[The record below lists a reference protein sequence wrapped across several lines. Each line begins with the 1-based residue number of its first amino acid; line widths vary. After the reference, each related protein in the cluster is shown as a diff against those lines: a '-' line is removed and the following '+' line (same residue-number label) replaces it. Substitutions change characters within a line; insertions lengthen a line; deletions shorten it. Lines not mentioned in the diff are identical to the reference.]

1 MKSTIENIFQ
11 NLKIFLPNI
20 ERART
25 LLWRQDFYRANNL
38 LRVSMQQIEEVV
50 AGVLGERE
58 YFSQA
63 AADTSQENI
72 MLLLN
77 SLFSVLDQRE
87 YVLLADILS
96 QSVLPFFYALQEYIV
111 MQELAEP
118 VCFSSG
124 VKDYLVE
131 YTSCG
136 LPTVQVQ
143 KEGEGFYLH
152 SNRNARQEAEEIA
165 ASWMEP
171 EKTDYIIYGMGLG
184 YAVTALLDENEY
196 SSVRVFESDAV
207 LMELSRQYGDYQKIV
222 ESGRATI
229 EIDQDGTK
237 FAQAAAKNPQ
247 AAIGFFYPS
256 LRLISEKQTAERM
269 EELFINYSSQKIQYP
284 AMCGNFKRNVFYYDE
299 PVDVLKPQF
308 EGKRVYL
315 VAGGPS
321 LDKNIDVL
329 KKANKNGIIVA
340 VGTVLKKLLSR
351 GIRPDYVAFSDAK
364 SNTFRQVEGI
374 CDAEIPMWGLS
385 TTYWRFFTDYHA
397 KHYLVCQEGFEPA
410 EKFAKEKGYFLIET
424 FGTVFAVAMN
434 TAIQLGASEI
444 VFVGLDLAFT
454 EGKHHAEGMG
464 HDANQTYGGQRMVQ
478 DIYGTM
484 IPTGKNLDIYRKAIE
499 KKIEK
504 TKGVRFIN
512 ATEGGAEI
520 KGTELL
526 LLAEVADKN
535 NI

>member
-1 MKSTIENIFQ
+1 MKLKIEDIFQ
-11 NLKIFLPNI
+11 NLKVLLPNI

-25 LLWRQDFYRANNL
+25 LLWRQDFYQANNI
-38 LRVSMQQIEEVV
+38 LRISMQQIEDVV
-50 AGVLGERE
+50 AGVLSESE
-58 YFSQA
+58 YFLQA
-63 AADTSQENI
+63 AVDTSQENI
-72 MLLLN
+72 MFLLS
-77 SLFSVLDQRE
+77 SLLSALDQRE

-124 VKDYLVE
+124 ARNYFVE

-136 LPTVQVQ
+136 LPTIQVQ
-143 KEGEGFYLH
+143 EADKGFYLH
-152 SNRNARQEAEEIA
+152 SNRNARQEAKEIA

-171 EKTDYIIYGMGLG
+171 EKTEYIIYGMGLG

-196 SSVRVFESDAV
+196 ISVKVFESDAV
-207 LMELSRQYGDYQKIV
+207 LIELSRQYGDYKQIV
-222 ESGRATI
+222 ESGRAII

-237 FAQAAAKNPQ
+237 FAQAAAKNPE
-247 AAIGFFYPS
+247 AAICFFYPS
-256 LRLISEKQTAERM
+256 LRLILEKQAAERM
-269 EELFINYSSQKIQYP
+269 EELFINRVSQKTQYP
-284 AMCGNFKRNVFYYDE
+284 VMCENFKRNIVHYNE

-308 EGKRVYL
+308 AGKRVYI

-329 KKANKNGIIVA
+329 KKIDKNGILVT
-340 VGTVLKKLLSR
+340 VGTVLKKLLNR

-364 SNTFRQVEGI
+364 PNTFRQVEGI

-410 EKFAKEKGYFLIET
+410 ETFAKKKGYFLIET
-424 FGTVFAVAMN
+424 FGTVLAVAMN

-454 EGKHHAEGMG
+454 GGKHHAEGMG
-464 HDANQTYGGQRMVQ
+464 HDANQTYGGQRMVP
-478 DIYGTM
+478 DIYGEM
-484 IPTGKNLDIYRKAIE
+484 VPTGKNLDIYRKAIE
-499 KKIEK
+499 RKIEK
-504 TKGVRFIN
+504 TKGVRFID
-512 ATEGGAEI
+512 ATEGGARI

-526 LLAEVADKN
+526 TLAEVVGRN